1 MLRRSPLRENSQRAP
16 SPISPHPNSTLENSI
31 PLSGQ
36 SGGIP
41 SNTPPST
48 LAPGK
53 PENDDVEKQLSGTDQ
68 APPVESEVGPT
79 NPQLSPLQSS
89 QDAARQGK
97 GLSATPDHLKNTLSN
112 LDQYPDFWNVYNKEA
127 DREDIE
133 LIDGFG
139 ADLDTLLIFAGLFSA
154 INTAFI
160 IESYKDLKQ
169 DQSELT
175 NNLLRNMMRTMH
187 QSSFTEADL
196 LLDYDGPPTRAIV
209 VNLFFFA
216 SLCCSLFTAFGA
228 VIGKQWLKH
237 YGRESHLRSPSA
249 RGLDRQ
255 KKYMGLAKWR
265 FQAVVETFP
274 TLLQFSL
281 FFFFIGLID
290 FMWPLNIAVG
300 ILIIL
305 FSIATL
311 FFYVV
316 TLGIGILYP
325 NCPYQTRLTEVLRE
339 RLISKKPSLLPD
351 NMDILRARCVDWLQQ
366 HTTLSETIGII
377 SQAITLLT
385 DEAKRV
391 IHLDRGGAMLAYF
404 LRSSVYNDRV
414 HLGIS
419 AEGLRSSLGTLKD
432 VISQWNKDTD
442 IVHSGDTGNASFL
455 EALSRELWNLLLE
468 PGTMDEMASF
478 NALAILE
485 KLGVIKEGYSPAIR
499 AGYLVESLAKPLSRQ
514 DQLPRLALL
523 HDALLSGNSP
533 ISPDVTK
540 SHILEVLTTTMW
552 GEDKEPDLDQRRVA
566 LRLFWFLWDID
577 RFCSQ
582 PKDFNFARYLSLWR
596 SSNVQPLALTSVGP
610 RCLNH
615 LYLHTVLRLLLHDQ
629 EKWAKELHEHGHL
642 AHIEAI
648 SRDESLLS
656 YPKLL
661 CWMTLILFA
670 YIAGRNDDPNAP
682 PSQCYSQPWVN
693 KVTQQLRNIRISLVR
708 FLISELKPNQI
719 ELINQ
724 SLSGYIQTAH
734 QYKRIPDNE
743 FAEVYQLTKN
753 VTDMTDSI
761 IREFQ
766 S

>member
-1 MLRRSPLRENSQRAP
+1 
-16 SPISPHPNSTLENSI
+16 
-31 PLSGQ
+31 
-36 SGGIP
+36 
-41 SNTPPST
+41 
-48 LAPGK
+48 
-53 PENDDVEKQLSGTDQ
+53 
-68 APPVESEVGPT
+68 
-79 NPQLSPLQSS
+79 
-89 QDAARQGK
+89 
-97 GLSATPDHLKNTLSN
+97 
-112 LDQYPDFWNVYNKEA
+112 
-127 DREDIE
+127 
-133 LIDGFG
+133 
-139 ADLDTLLIFAGLFSA
+139 
-154 INTAFI
+154 
-160 IESYKDLKQ
+160 
-169 DQSELT
+169 
-175 NNLLRNMMRTMH
+175 
-187 QSSFTEADL
+187 
-196 LLDYDGPPTRAIV
+196 
-209 VNLFFFA
+209 
-216 SLCCSLFTAFGA
+216 
-228 VIGKQWLKH
+228 
-237 YGRESHLRSPSA
+237 
-249 RGLDRQ
+249 
-255 KKYMGLAKWR
+255 
-265 FQAVVETFP
+265 
-274 TLLQFSL
+274 
-281 FFFFIGLID
+281 
-290 FMWPLNIAVG
+290 
-300 ILIIL
+300 
-305 FSIATL
+305 
-311 FFYVV
+311 
-316 TLGIGILYP
+316 
-325 NCPYQTRLTEVLRE
+325 
-339 RLISKKPSLLPD
+339 
-351 NMDILRARCVDWLQQ
+351 
-366 HTTLSETIGII
+366 
-377 SQAITLLT
+377 
-385 DEAKRV
+385 
-391 IHLDRGGAMLAYF
+391 
-404 LRSSVYNDRV
+404 
-414 HLGIS
+414 
-419 AEGLRSSLGTLKD
+419 
-432 VISQWNKDTD
+432 
-442 IVHSGDTGNASFL
+442 
-455 EALSRELWNLLLE
+455 
-468 PGTMDEMASF
+468 MDEMASF

-499 AGYLVESLAKPLSRQ
+499 AGYLVELLAKPLSRQ

-540 SHILEVLTTTMW
+540 SHMLEVLTTTMW

-596 SSNVQPLALTSVGP
+596 SSNVQPLALTLVGP

-642 AHIEAI
+642 THIEAI

-670 YIAGRNDDPNAP
+670 YIAGRNFDDPNAP
-682 PSQCYSQPWVN
+682 PSQYYSQPWVN